1 MSTKRLKWEPKRGKT
16 KAKRLNMKNQ
26 TFALM
31 VPAFELCACQE
42 QTSEKQ
48 PQLKETQKI
57 LSMLQSMFLKIWSQF
72 AYEWSVETA
81 IFCLKR
87 LCSQKPLRV
96 NGLKYLRCL
105 TLPVNQ
111 TNSNLKIDSFL
122 THNFCQLKQIV
133 VGWPWI
139 HTQLANLFVSGFNE
153 IGHIFWIWCGPALH
167 ISSWPNVAEG
177 WR

>member
-1 MSTKRLKWEPKRGKT
+1 MGAKKRENKSKKIEH
-16 KAKRLNMKNQ
+16 
-26 TFALM
+26 
-31 VPAFELCACQE
+31 
-42 QTSEKQ
+42 EKSNFCSHGSCLWIVCLPRMNLREQ

-57 LSMLQSMFLKIWSQF
+57 LSMLQSMFLTMWSQF

-122 THNFCQLKQIV
+122 THNFCQLKHIV
-133 VGWPWI
+133 VGWPWV
-139 HTQLANLFVSGFNE
+139 HTELANLFVSGFNE